1 MSMRISSPA
10 LLSLLLLAAC
20 SKGEEARQVFASGGD
35 PEPVSE
41 ADTEDDTLPCALAK
55 AKDFRPLCKID
66 KAQADGKELWIVRH
80 PDGGFRR
87 FVIVEQKDGAHI
99 GAADG
104 AFEVQNRRVGP
115 NLEVKVGDDR
125 YLFAATPEPASV
137 STSAPA
143 G

>member
-20 SKGEEARQVFASGGD
+20 SKGDEAQQVVASGGD
-35 PEPVSE
+35 PEAV
-41 ADTEDDTLPCALAK
+41 AEDDILPCALAK
-55 AKDFRPLCKID
+55 AKDFRPFCKID

-104 AFEVQNRRVGP
+104 VFEVQTRRVGP

-125 YLFAATPEPASV
+125 YLFAATPKPASV